1 MATTNSD
8 PRSSSIPFIDE
19 ALLDQLMAQIDTEG
33 LKLLGPD
40 GVLTELTDHMGYEPG
55 DPTGWGSG
63 NNRNGSSAKTVLT
76 DAGSIPVIVPQDR
89 NGTFEPKLIPKYQRR
104 LNGFNDLIISLIARG
119 MTTRDVQAHIADV
132 YQVEISPELVSKITD
147 SILPQAARLAIPAS

>member
-1 MATTNSD
+1 M
-8 PRSSSIPFIDE
+8 
-19 ALLDQLMAQIDTEG
+19 
-33 LKLLGPD
+33 
-40 GVLTELTDHMGYEPG
+40 GVT
-55 DPTGWGSG
+55 
-63 NNRNGSSAKTVLT
+63 
-76 DAGSIPVIVPQDR
+76 GSIPVMVPRDR

-147 SILPQAARLAIPAS
+147 SILPELRAWQSRPLDNRRFLVVVANYDR